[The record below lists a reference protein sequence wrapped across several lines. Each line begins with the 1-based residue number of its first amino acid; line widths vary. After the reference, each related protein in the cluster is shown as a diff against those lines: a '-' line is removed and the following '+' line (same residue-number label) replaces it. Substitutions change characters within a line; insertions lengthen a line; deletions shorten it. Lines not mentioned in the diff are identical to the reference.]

1 MPARILIH
9 DHIVP
14 LIGCDDAAL
23 MGYVKRLKRRVS
35 RSNPEAVL
43 TRRTIDQAIDG
54 LREAPDRDELL
65 QHVARQ
71 DCPQAARSILTR
83 LADTLPPLGGRT
95 TCHLL
100 ANAGTRG
107 TGNCF
112 GQDRLLV
119 TVPAHGD
126 ALPWLEFVIAHE
138 YSHTQCDYDV
148 DTATVRDFLISE
160 GLAMVLAETF
170 AAKPQ
175 PYPWDQVTQE
185 EEAAFWKQIDPA
197 ARGLEAYMTYMGSEA
212 SYEAGARVVRA
223 YLGRHNISIADAH
236 RRSFEEVYRNSGY
249 HFAR

>member
-1 MPARILIH
+1 MPTRILLH
-9 DHIVP
+9 DHISP
-14 LIGCDDAAL
+14 LVGCDDTAFSE
-23 MGYVKRLKRRVS
+23 YINRLKRRVS

-43 TRRTIDQAIDG
+43 TRRTVDQAMQG
-54 LREAPDRDELL
+54 LRATPDRDELL
-65 QHVARQ
+65 QHLTRQ
-71 DCPQAARSILTR
+71 DCGHAALTVLMR
-83 LADTLPPLGGRT
+83 LTDALSPVRARM

-119 TVPAHGD
+119 TVPAKGE
-126 ALPWLEFVIAHE
+126 AIPWLEFVIAHE

-148 DTATVRDFLISE
+148 DAATVRDFLIAE

-185 EEAAFWKQIDPA
+185 DEAAFWERVA
-197 ARGLEAYMTYMGSEA
+197 LGARGLDAYMTYMGSDA
-212 SYEAGARVVRA
+212 SYKAGARIVRSH
-223 YLGRHNISIADAH
+223 LDRHNISIVDAH
-236 RRSFEEVYRNSGY
+236 RRSFEELYWNSEY